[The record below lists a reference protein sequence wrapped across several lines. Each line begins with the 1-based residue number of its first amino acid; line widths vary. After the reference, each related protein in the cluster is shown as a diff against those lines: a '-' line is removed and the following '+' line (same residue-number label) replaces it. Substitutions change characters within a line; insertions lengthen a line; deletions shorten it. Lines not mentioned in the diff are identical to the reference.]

1 MESFAGQ
8 CSLPRVWHFV
18 QLPHGLL
25 CVDGFFRYT
34 LVCVPALHTLDE
46 ELKVLILFNEF
57 QSKVGGFRES
67 IGEPFI
73 SVKACVR
80 ALVMAS

>member
-1 MESFAGQ
+1 M
-8 CSLPRVWHFV
+8 
-18 QLPHGLL
+18 
-25 CVDGFFRYT
+25 
-34 LVCVPALHTLDE
+34 CVPALHTLDE
-46 ELKVLILFNEF
+46 ELKVFILFNEF

-73 SVKACVR
+73 SVKAFVI